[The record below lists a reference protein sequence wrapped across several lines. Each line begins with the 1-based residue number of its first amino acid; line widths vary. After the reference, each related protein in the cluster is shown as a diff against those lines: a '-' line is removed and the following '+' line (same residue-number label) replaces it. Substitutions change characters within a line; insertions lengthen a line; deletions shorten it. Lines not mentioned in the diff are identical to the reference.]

1 MESYERYDL
10 SQEEGFKYEKEEE
23 VKIDKVESRRNKDE
37 LGVKVHI
44 PIEESK
50 LWDKGIW
57 RKYDR
62 KLKHEYSKQGKKVSV
77 FVETVLEDTE
87 IGFNRL
93 NNYLVVKSGDT
104 EVGREVI

>member
-1 MESYERYDL
+1 MENYERYDL
-10 SQEEGFKYEKEEE
+10 SQVEGFKHEKEEE
-23 VKIDKVESRRNKDE
+23 VKIDKVEARRNKDE

-50 LWDKGIW
+50 LWNKRLW

-77 FVETVLEDTE
+77 FVETVIEDTE
-87 IGFNRL
+87 LGFNKL
-93 NNYLVVKSGDT
+93 NNYLVVKSEDT
-104 EVGREVI
+104 EVGRESI